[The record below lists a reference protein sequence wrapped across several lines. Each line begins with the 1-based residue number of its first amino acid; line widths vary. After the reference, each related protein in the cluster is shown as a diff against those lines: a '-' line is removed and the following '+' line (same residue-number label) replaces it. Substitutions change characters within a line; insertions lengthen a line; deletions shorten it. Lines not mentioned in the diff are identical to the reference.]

1 MSFLILREFDVLY
14 DTCVDQGWE
23 PRENTD
29 DVMRIVSPGDLAEIK
44 VILRHD
50 QIHMSVPIQCE
61 GDPHATQYTTRYD
74 DVEDGA
80 ANAAR
85 FGEFHIYNYTDGQ

>member
-1 MSFLILREFDVLY
+1 
-14 DTCVDQGWE
+14 
-23 PRENTD
+23 
-29 DVMRIVSPGDLAEIK
+29 
-44 VILRHD
+44 
-50 QIHMSVPIQCE
+50 MSVPIQCE